1 MSDVTVAP
9 QQGAAPSAAPAN
21 EVVINQNPTPSQNPI
36 GSQAPPA
43 PTKDFEGSKHR
54 PQSRSEGIRDSL
66 KEALTRSEKIQP
78 KPERPKAA
86 VEAKSADAKPGHNHP
101 PEETPKLNLKQ
112 RPDEQP
118 ARERAEHGHFAPR
131 QDAQNALNAQNA
143 TSEIRGRPADATSEI
158 RGQPEYKRLPP
169 HAPFAEPPQRIS
181 ESARRDWADTPETVR
196 GDIHRMH
203 HEFGRAYQQY
213 RGAAEAFQPIA
224 KYHQMAQQHG
234 TTLEKALNNYTGIEQ
249 KLRADPLA
257 GLETIVYNLG
267 LTDPQSGKRID
278 LRDIAYT
285 VLSQSPEQL
294 QQLKMGNQQTAASQ
308 QIGALHQEIAGLK
321 NYLGQMHNQQQFAS
335 KRSQVDQFAATH
347 PRIDEQVFGTVVAN
361 ELKLGFDLDT
371 AYRRAELLVPATHA
385 AQTGTTSAQTRPV
398 DRSIH
403 GNPDVAP
410 SNGASRRPQKASG
423 SAREAAQNAMNRYA
437 GRA

>member
-1 MSDVTVAP
+1 L
-9 QQGAAPSAAPAN
+9 AN
-21 EVVINQNPTPSQNPI
+21 NGQI
-36 GSQAPPA
+36 
-43 PTKDFEGSKHR
+43 
-54 PQSRSEGIRDSL
+54 
-66 KEALTRSEKIQP
+66 
-78 KPERPKAA
+78 
-86 VEAKSADAKPGHNHP
+86 
-101 PEETPKLNLKQ
+101 
-112 RPDEQP
+112 
-118 ARERAEHGHFAPR
+118 
-131 QDAQNALNAQNA
+131 
-143 TSEIRGRPADATSEI
+143 
-158 RGQPEYKRLPP
+158 GQPGQPGQPDQPREYKRLPP

-335 KRSQVDQFAATH
+335 NRSQVDQFAATH

-423 SAREAAQNAMNRYA
+423 SPREAAQNAMNRYA

>member
-1 MSDVTVAP
+1 MSDAPVAP
-9 QQGAAPSAAPAN
+9 QGAMAPSAAPAN
-21 EVVINQNPTPSQNPI
+21 EVVINQNPTSSPNPI

-43 PTKDFEGSKHR
+43 PTGDIEGSKHR
-54 PQSRSEGIRDSL
+54 PQSRSEGIRESL

-78 KPERPKAA
+78 KERPQRKEEQPKAA
-86 VEAKSADAKPGHNHP
+86 EAKAGHNNP

-112 RPDEQP
+112 RPEEQQP
-118 ARERAEHGHFAPR
+118 QPGRERGEHGHFAPR
-131 QDAQNALNAQNA
+131 EQAQNALPGAQ
-143 TSEIRGRPADATSEI
+143 PAPDGAQ
-158 RGQPEYKRLPP
+158 QPAQYKRLPP

-181 ESARRDWADTPETVR
+181 ERARHDWADTPESVR

-224 KYHQMAQQHG
+224 KFHQMAQQHG

-347 PRIDEQVFGTVVAN
+347 PRIDEHVFGTVVAN